1 MNEGIYGYDSLPE
14 YGGELNDR
22 GVFRNSSSS
31 TVRGF
36 VEFLDT
42 STGILEYDGETD
54 VLENYIL
61 DQSRDVFVV
70 DDHNHALA
78 GWTAAL
84 YEGLFDS
91 RPVLV
96 HVDYHEDSANPPEDF
111 KTSLPTDFP
120 TLEEQVHLLE
130 IDEFIEAGKM
140 WDLYDEVI
148 NVGVQSHYSDL
159 DQDLY
164 RMKKAIQDSDDVI
177 LDIDMDVYNR
187 DDLVDDFDLRLAD
200 AVSESEFT
208 SFATSPGY
216 VQDQEEIIEKINS
229 IVAMADR
236 L

>member
-1 MNEGIYGYDSLPE
+1 MDDL
-14 YGGELNDR
+14 
-22 GVFRNSSSS
+22 GV
-31 TVRGF
+31 
-36 VEFLDT
+36 
-42 STGILEYDGETD
+42 STGVLEYDGETD

-61 DQSRDVFVV
+61 DRSRDVFVV

-91 RPVLV
+91 KPTLI

-111 KTSLPTDFP
+111 KASLPTDFQ

-130 IDEFIEAGKM
+130 IDEFIEAGKT
-140 WDLYDEVI
+140 WDLYDEVV
-148 NVGVQSHYSDL
+148 NVGVQAHYSGL

-164 RMKKAIQDSDDVI
+164 RMEKALQDSDEVI
-177 LDIDMDVYNR
+177 LDVDMDVYNR
-187 DDLVDDFDLRLAD
+187 NDLTDDFDLRLAD
-200 AVSESEFT
+200 AVSKSEFT

-216 VQDQEEIIEKINS
+216 VQDQEEIIEKIKG
-229 IVAMADR
+229 IVAAADR

>member
-1 MNEGIYGYDSLPE
+1 M
-14 YGGELNDR
+14 
-22 GVFRNSSSS
+22 FRNSSSS

-91 RPVLV
+91 RPILV

-111 KTSLPTDFP
+111 KTNLPTDFP

-140 WDLYDEVI
+140 WDIYDEVI

-164 RMKKAIQDSDDVI
+164 RMKEAIQDSDDVI